1 MRGFRRQIIRSA
13 FLGIGILLLTGLAA
27 PPPAGAVDDPWQAM
41 KKPGHVVLVRH
52 ANAPETVTE
61 SEDMDLKNCAI
72 QRNLDEA
79 GRAQARRIGDAF
91 RARGIRR
98 VRLVSSQFCRAI
110 DTAKL
115 MNLGPVQ
122 QSSLLNIVYLSR
134 PAAMREAAEKTR
146 QFMKT
151 IPAGQ
156 LAVLVTHVGN
166 IQAIAGV
173 MVASGEMVVVHFDPA
188 GTVVVDGRI
197 TVP

>member
-1 MRGFRRQIIRSA
+1 MRQPPCRSGYCA
-13 FLGIGILLLTGLAA
+13 CLLACLLLLAGSFSS
-27 PPPAGAVDDPWQAM
+27 PAARAAEDTWAVM
-41 KKPGHVVLVRH
+41 KRPGHVVLVRH
-52 ANAPETVTE
+52 ANAPESVTE

-79 GRAQARRIGDAF
+79 GRVQARRIGDLF
-91 RARGIRR
+91 RAYGIRR
-98 VRLVSSQFCRAI
+98 VRLVASQYCRAI

-122 QSSLLNIVYLSR
+122 QLPALNIVYLSR
-134 PAAMREAAEKTR
+134 PASMREAAEKTR

-151 IPAGQ
+151 IPAQQ

-173 MVASGEMVVVHFDPA
+173 MVASGEMVVVHLDA
-188 GTVVVDGRI
+188 SGAVVVDGRI
-197 TVP
+197 AAP